1 MRGVSYTYEIRIK
14 NNGTPKTMHKEARN
28 HHQAFVKAKKYGQVL
43 SVRKVDFTQIFG
55 NIEKLDLKQAPLIEQ
70 VEGSPY
76 NSAIAMD
83 EMIWNKRNKRIGNRD
98 RDKIDLD
105 K

>member
-1 MRGVSYTYEIRIK
+1 MRGASYTYEIRIK
-14 NNGTPKTMHKEARN
+14 NNGTPKTMHKEASS

-43 SVRKVDFTQIFG
+43 SIRKVDFTQIFG
-55 NIEKLDLKQAPLIEQ
+55 NIENLDLHQPPLIEQ

-76 NSAIAMD
+76 STAVAMD
-83 EMIWNKRNKRIGNRD
+83 EMIWQKRNKRIKNRD
-98 RDKIDLD
+98 KDENRLD